1 MGTAK
6 IAKHR
11 YPVYDDCMVPPPL
24 QALEERIPTE
34 QDSINQLEEC
44 TNKAVDSTA
53 APGKPKLKDQ
63 FTSAKERWEA
73 FHKQAADLESKLQNS
88 LKNWEDHDSKI
99 GDFLRWLEK
108 AEESLDGLME
118 LQPDVETKQQLC
130 DDCKV
135 SKPDV

>member
-1 MGTAK
+1 M
-6 IAKHR
+6 
-11 YPVYDDCMVPPPL
+11 YL

-44 TNKAVDSTA
+44 TNKAIDSTT

-63 FTSAKERWEA
+63 FTSAKEHWEA
-73 FHKQAADLESKLQNS
+73 LHKQAADLESKLQNS

-99 GDFLRWLEK
+99 GDFLRWLEE

-118 LQPDVETKQQLC
+118 LQPDVETKRQLC

-135 SKPDV
+135 SILDV